1 MWVRVD
7 LQTLKKMSHSFWY
20 SGIQEIYD
28 SVSCV
33 VKFIHNHKF
42 ITLCK
47 TNIVIIL
54 MFTWTEGNG
63 NGIENNSDVK
73 RSRLEFMKL
82 TYMHKII

>member
-20 SGIQEIYD
+20 SGIQEIWLSFLCSQIY
-28 SVSCV
+28 
-33 VKFIHNHKF
+33 NHKF

-63 NGIENNSDVK
+63 NGMEKNSDVK

-82 TYMHKII
+82 TYMHKIM

>member
-1 MWVRVD
+1 MGEGRFTDINW
-7 LQTLKKMSHSFWY
+7 KKCLILF
-20 SGIQEIYD
+20 GIQGYKKYD
-28 SVSCV
+28 WVSCV
-33 VKFIHNHKF
+33 VKFKF

-63 NGIENNSDVK
+63 NGMEKNSDVK

-82 TYMHKII
+82 TYMH

>member
-1 MWVRVD
+1 MGEGRFTD
-7 LQTLKKMSHSFWY
+7 FEKKCLILF
-20 SGIQEIYD
+20 GIQGYKKYD
-28 SVSCV
+28 WVSCV

-42 ITLCK
+42 ITLCT

-63 NGIENNSDVK
+63 NGIEKNSDVK

>member
-7 LQTLKKMSHSFWY
+7 LQTLKKMSHFF
-20 SGIQEIYD
+20 GIQGYKKYD
-28 SVSCV
+28 WVSCV

-63 NGIENNSDVK
+63 NGMEKNSDVK

-82 TYMHKII
+82 TYVHKIM

>member
-1 MWVRVD
+1 MGEGRFTDIEKNV
-7 LQTLKKMSHSFWY
+7 SFFLA
-20 SGIQEIYD
+20 GIQGCKKYD
-28 SVSCV
+28 WVSCV

-63 NGIENNSDVK
+63 NGIEKNSDVK

-82 TYMHKII
+82 TYMH

>member
-20 SGIQEIYD
+20 SGIQEIWL
-28 SVSCV
+28 SFLCI
-33 VKFIHNHKF
+33 VKFIHNLKF
-42 ITLCK
+42 TTLCK

-63 NGIENNSDVK
+63 NGIEKNSDVK

-82 TYMHKII
+82 TYMHKIM